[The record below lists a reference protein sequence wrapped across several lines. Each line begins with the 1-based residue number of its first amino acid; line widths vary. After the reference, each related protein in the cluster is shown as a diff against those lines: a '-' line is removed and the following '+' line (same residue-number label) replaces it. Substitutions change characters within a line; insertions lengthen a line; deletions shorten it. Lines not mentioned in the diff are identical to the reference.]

1 MNAYTT
7 DPEDVRYALM
17 EAPSDDVETIGDA
30 CAALARIVHALPLR
44 IGILEHEVQTLKE
57 GLEAAVQDAG
67 YAAYENG
74 EDHL

>member
-7 DPEDVRYALM
+7 DPEDVRYAVM
-17 EAPSDDVETIGDA
+17 EAPSDDVETIGNA
-30 CAALARIVHALPLR
+30 CAALASIVNALTNRL
-44 IGILEHEVQTLKE
+44 GILEHEVQTFNAR
-57 GLEAAVQDAG
+57 LEAIEQAIA